1 MEQKIDF
8 EEKVIEYL
16 GLPSI
21 PKTTWNGKSSFKR
34 GVATVEF
41 VDGRKAYAVCS
52 YNSETDEKPRIT
64 KVFSLEPFKSFD
76 VNEIRVVPT
85 YMDVDGVET
94 WDLDEKSKKA
104 AQGIIDEGNAM
115 IAEGK
120 EDKVEVPENEYS
132 YDFIHNDEEAIAFL
146 RARANGRGHIPTTH
160 EGIVAKLTAMWMD
173 ERNPNKKFNN
183 KKNRRK

>member
-1 MEQKIDF
+1 MEKIDF
-8 EEKVIEYL
+8 EEKIVAYL
-16 GLPSI
+16 GLPSL
-21 PKTTWNGKSSFKR
+21 PQKTWDGRSSFKH
-34 GVATVEF
+34 GVATIEF

-52 YNSETDEKPRIT
+52 YDSETDKQPRIT

-76 VNEIRVVPT
+76 VESIRVVPT
-85 YMDVDGVET
+85 YMDVDGVEN

-120 EDKVEVPENEYS
+120 EDKVEVPENEYCYPQITS
-132 YDFIHNDEEAIAFL
+132 DEEAIAFL
-146 RARANGRGHIPTTH
+146 RARANGRGHLPTTH

-173 ERNPNKKFNN
+173 EQNNNKKFNN

>member
-1 MEQKIDF
+1 MDKIDF
-8 EEKVIEYL
+8 EEKVVAYL
-16 GLPSI
+16 GLPGL
-21 PKTTWNGKSSFKR
+21 PQRTWDGRSSFKR

-76 VNEIRVVPT
+76 VESIRVVPT
-85 YMDVDGVET
+85 YMDVEGVEN
-94 WDLDEKSKKA
+94 WDLDDKSKKA
-104 AQGIIDEGNAM
+104 AQGIIDEGDAM
-115 IAEGK
+115 ISEGK
-120 EDKVEVPENEYS
+120 EDKVDVPENEYCFP
-132 YDFIHNDEEAIAFL
+132 FITSDEEGIAYIKN
-146 RARANGRGHIPTTH
+146 RMNGRGHIPTTH

-173 ERNPNKKFNN
+173 DRNPNKKFNN